1 MSFREKSAWLM
12 ALFLTA
18 VGVYYLHIVRAAT
31 KALGETASPLIAIAL
46 VILMVVGSVVAQVVL
61 AVSSPREANTPAD
74 ERERQ
79 IQIRSSH
86 WSGFVLATGVVS
98 SLGHFIAYSDGNMLF
113 HLAMGSLIV
122 SQIAAYT
129 FQIFLLRRGF

>member
-12 ALFLTA
+12 ALVMTTA
-18 VGVYYLHIVRAAT
+18 GFYYLHSVRAAS
-31 KALGETASPLIAIAL
+31 KALGETASPLIVIAL
-46 VILMVVGSVVAQVVL
+46 VVLIVIGSVVAQVVL

-74 ERERQ
+74 EREQQ
-79 IQIRSSH
+79 IQLRSSH

-113 HLAMGSLIV
+113 HLVMGSLIV
-122 SQIAAYT
+122 SQIAEYA
-129 FQIFLLRRGF
+129 FQILLVRRSF